1 MNNEMTVFGN
11 SSSDTMIVTNISSP
25 EENSINN
32 TINTFSSNTTQSD
45 PQWSASCN
53 NNNNNSSN
61 TESNVN
67 QTEES
72 FSSPDE
78 ALEPIDRLEK
88 YCSSEI
94 IFHRQVVARSILETL
109 NDVDPNDIQRVMAV
123 ISRLASDTEP
133 SIRAELVEQLPQ
145 IGAYFANQ
153 IEILPNAVPLYI
165 LPILEQ
171 FLTDSNSQVI
181 IS

>member
-1 MNNEMTVFGN
+1 MTVFGN

-25 EENSINN
+25 VNEENSVNT

-53 NNNNNSSN
+53 NNNNSN
-61 TESNVN
+61 TQSNVN
-67 QTEES
+67 QSEES

-94 IFHRQVVARSILETL
+94 IFHR
-109 NDVDPNDIQRVMAV
+109 
-123 ISRLASDTEP
+123 
-133 SIRAELVEQLPQ
+133 
-145 IGAYFANQ
+145 
-153 IEILPNAVPLYI
+153 
-165 LPILEQ
+165 
-171 FLTDSNSQVI
+171 
-181 IS
+181 

>member
-1 MNNEMTVFGN
+1 MTVFGN

-25 EENSINN
+25 VNEENSIN
-32 TINTFSSNTTQSD
+32 TFSLVPSNNTTQSD
-45 PQWSASCN
+45 PQWSASCNN

-94 IFHRQVVARSILETL
+94 IFHR
-109 NDVDPNDIQRVMAV
+109 
-123 ISRLASDTEP
+123 
-133 SIRAELVEQLPQ
+133 
-145 IGAYFANQ
+145 
-153 IEILPNAVPLYI
+153 
-165 LPILEQ
+165 
-171 FLTDSNSQVI
+171 
-181 IS
+181 